1 MNNQHINHM
10 QSLDSLKKYFNLQN
24 VLDNK
29 CFVKN
34 SYFCVLSKVT
44 LILVN

>member
-1 MNNQHINHM
+1 MKKQNINHM

-24 VLDNK
+24 VLYNK

-34 SYFCVLSKVT
+34 NYFCVLSKAT